1 MSQATQTAG
10 HRRASARLGLT
21 LRSMLLSPR
30 TGFEAAITAWDR
42 RSRTVESPS
51 EGASPTLLA
60 FSGGAGAM
68 LLWLKVGALLGARDG
83 AEGFEWSL
91 LLAALA
97 IGGLVYVLAQ
107 ALWGLAGPRV
117 ISTLRGSAP
126 SGLLRLVWAAAAC
139 PMALG
144 LLLLP
149 VDLVVVGPEAV
160 TSSGPG
166 ETMATAWAAL
176 SISLHVA
183 AAVWSLYLLF
193 RGTQVVGRIDA
204 GRAMAAIVAGLALVA
219 LLIAGLQAG
228 LSALS
233 SGPA

>member
-1 MSQATQTAG
+1 
-10 HRRASARLGLT
+10 
-21 LRSMLLSPR
+21 MLLTPR
-30 TGFEAAITAWDR
+30 TGFEAAITAGDR

-51 EGASPTLLA
+51 EGLLPTILA
-60 FSGGAGAM
+60 FAGGTGAM
-68 LLWLKVGALLGARDG
+68 LLWLKVGALVGARDAVG
-83 AEGFEWSL
+83 GFEWGL
-91 LLAALA
+91 LVAALA

-107 ALWGLAGPRV
+107 ASWGLVGPRV
-117 ISTLRGSAP
+117 ISALRGSAP

-149 VDLVVVGPEAV
+149 VDLLVVGPEAV
-160 TSSGPG
+160 TSSAPG
-166 ETMATAWAAL
+166 ETMETAWAAL

-193 RGTQVVGRIDA
+193 RGTQVVGRIGT
-204 GRAMAAIVAGLALVA
+204 GRAVAAIVAGLALVA

-228 LSALS
+228 LNALS
-233 SGPA
+233 GSPA

>member
-1 MSQATQTAG
+1 M
-10 HRRASARLGLT
+10 GLT
-21 LRSMLLSPR
+21 LRSMLLTPR

-51 EGASPTLLA
+51 EGPLPTILA
-60 FSGGAGAM
+60 FAGGAGAM
-68 LLWLKVGALLGARDG
+68 LLWLKVGALLGARDS
-83 AEGFEWSL
+83 AEGFEWGL

-107 ALWGLAGPRV
+107 ASWGLVGPRV
-117 ISTLRGSAP
+117 IAALRGSAP
-126 SGLLRLVWAAAAC
+126 SGLLRLVWASAAC
-139 PMALG
+139 PLALG

-149 VDLVVVGPEAV
+149 VDLLVIGPEAL
-160 TSSGPG
+160 TSSAPG

-193 RGTQVVGRIDA
+193 RGTQVVGRIDT
-204 GRAMAAIVAGLALVA
+204 GRAVAAIAAGLAIVV
-219 LLIAGLQAG
+219 LLIAGLQVG

-233 SGPA
+233 GSPA

>member
-1 MSQATQTAG
+1 
-10 HRRASARLGLT
+10 
-21 LRSMLLSPR
+21 
-30 TGFEAAITAWDR
+30 
-42 RSRTVESPS
+42 
-51 EGASPTLLA
+51 
-60 FSGGAGAM
+60 M
-68 LLWLKVGALLGARDG
+68 LLWLKIGALLGARDG

-97 IGGLVYVLAQ
+97 LGGFVYVLAQ
-107 ALWGLAGPRV
+107 ALWGVAGPRV
-117 ISTLRGSAP
+117 ISALRGSAP

-149 VDLVVVGPEAV
+149 VDLVVVGPAAV

-204 GRAMAAIVAGLALVA
+204 GRAVAAIVAGLALVA
-219 LLIAGLQAG
+219 LLIAGLQVG

-233 SGPA
+233 GGPA

>member
-21 LRSMLLSPR
+21 LRSVLLSPR
-30 TGFEAAITAWDR
+30 TGFEAAITACGPPIEDR
-42 RSRTVESPS
+42 GVAVGGGVADALGVRGR
-51 EGASPTLLA
+51 
-60 FSGGAGAM
+60 SGGHAPVAEGRRAP
-68 LLWLKVGALLGARDG
+68 GARDA

-117 ISTLRGSAP
+117 ISALRGSAP

-160 TSSGPG
+160 TSSAPG
-166 ETMATAWAAL
+166 ETMSTAWAAL

-204 GRAMAAIVAGLALVA
+204 GRAVAAIVAGLALVA
-219 LLIAGLQAG
+219 LLIAGLQVG

-233 SGPA
+233 GGPA

>member
-1 MSQATQTAG
+1 
-10 HRRASARLGLT
+10 
-21 LRSMLLSPR
+21 MLLSPR

-51 EGASPTLLA
+51 EGALPTLLA
-60 FSGGAGAM
+60 FAGGAGAM

-83 AEGFEWSL
+83 AAGFEWSL

-117 ISTLRGSAP
+117 ISALRGGAP
-126 SGLLRLVWAAAAC
+126 PGLLRLVWAAAAV

-149 VDLVVVGPEAV
+149 VDLLVVGPEAV
-160 TSSGPG
+160 TSSVPG

-204 GRAMAAIVAGLALVA
+204 GRTVAAIVAGLALVA

-233 SGPA
+233 GGPA